1 MASAWTSLDPLLWRQ
16 VTREENGQPETSRV
30 FQKAL
35 PDHGRKLSPFLVV
48 KITC

>member
-1 MASAWTSLDPLLWRQ
+1 MASAWTSLDPLLWRHE

-35 PDHGRKLSPFLVV
+35 PDQWRKLSLL
-48 KITC
+48 